1 MRWLDKLKKGLQKTA
16 RVFSFK
22 SLNLDDLEE
31 TLLMADVGVK
41 VSDEILKKV
50 RDENPKDIDEMRQI
64 LRQIFIEKVQPV
76 VRPLVLK
83 DCQPC
88 VILMIG
94 VNGAGKTT
102 SIGKLAQMYINQGKS
117 VAVVAAD
124 TFRAGAVEQLK
135 KWAEKTGAD
144 FYSGAQGCDAA
155 GLIYDALN
163 LARKKKT
170 DIVFVD
176 TAGRLQNRSD
186 LMDELKKINRVIHKV
201 DESMPHECILVL
213 DATVGQNALSQV
225 KIFNETVP
233 LTGLIMT
240 KLDGTAKGGVLV
252 ALADQF
258 KLPVYAVG
266 VGESADDL
274 NPFSAEEYVDSLL
287 GV

>member
-22 SLNLDDLEE
+22 TLNLDELEE
-31 TLLMADVGVK
+31 SLLMADVGVK
-41 VSDEILKKV
+41 LSEEILKIV
-50 RDENPKDIDEMRQI
+50 RTENPKDVDEMRQI
-64 LRQIFIEKVQPV
+64 VHQIFVEKIQPV
-76 VRPLVLK
+76 VRSLVLPES
-83 DCQPC
+83 CPA
-88 VILMIG
+88 VVLMVG

-102 SIGKLAQMYINQGKS
+102 SIGKLANMYIEQGKS

-144 FYSGAQGCDAA
+144 FYAGEQGCDAA

-163 LARKKKT
+163 KARQNKT

-176 TAGRLQNRSD
+176 TAGRLQNRTD
-186 LMDELKKINRVIHKV
+186 LMDELKKINRVIRKV
-201 DESMPHECILVL
+201 DEKMPHECILVL
-213 DATVGQNALSQV
+213 DATVGQNAISQV
-225 KIFNETVP
+225 KIFNEVSP

-240 KLDGTAKGGVLV
+240 KLDGTAKGGVLL

-258 KLPVYAVG
+258 KLPIYAVG
-266 VGESADDL
+266 VGETADDL
-274 NPFSAEEYVDSLL
+274 NPFSATEYADSLL

>member
-1 MRWLDKLKKGLQKTA
+1 
-16 RVFSFK
+16 
-22 SLNLDDLEE
+22 
-31 TLLMADVGVK
+31 
-41 VSDEILKKV
+41 
-50 RDENPKDIDEMRQI
+50 
-64 LRQIFIEKVQPV
+64 
-76 VRPLVLK
+76 
-83 DCQPC
+83 
-88 VILMIG
+88 
-94 VNGAGKTT
+94 
-102 SIGKLAQMYINQGKS
+102 
-117 VAVVAAD
+117 
-124 TFRAGAVEQLK
+124 VEQLK

-163 LARKKKT
+163 NARKKKT

-225 KIFNETVP
+225 KIFNETAP

-258 KLPVYAVG
+258 RLPVYAVG

>member
-41 VSDEILKKV
+41 LSDEILKKV
-50 RDENPKDIDEMRQI
+50 CDEKPKDIDEMRQI

-163 LARKKKT
+163 DARKKKT

-225 KIFNETVP
+225 KIFNETAP